1 MKILILKRVFL
12 IRLTRINREDSE
24 DKILFEIES
33 VKSQTNNETCSVTAE
48 LENLPGNGLSNV
60 RNEQSTVGFSD
71 FADGKHTGKIR
82 RGWKSAKP
90 KILLGR

>member
-1 MKILILKRVFL
+1 MFNVFVSK
-12 IRLTRINREDSE
+12 RINRKDSE

-33 VKSQTNNETCSVTAE
+33 VKSQTDNETFSATAE
-48 LENLPGNGLSNV
+48 LENLSGNGLSNV
-60 RNEQSTVGFSD
+60 RNELPTVGFSD

-90 KILLGR
+90 KFFLEQ